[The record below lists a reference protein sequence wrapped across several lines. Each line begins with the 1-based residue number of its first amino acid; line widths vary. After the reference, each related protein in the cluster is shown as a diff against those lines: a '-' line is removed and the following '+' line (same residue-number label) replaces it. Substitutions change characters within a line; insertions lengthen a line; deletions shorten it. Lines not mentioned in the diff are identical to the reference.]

1 MFSCDKNWIS
11 LLCNLGRIDIFI
23 ILSLLIHEQNPSLY
37 CFRSTLITRTSI
49 AASMASTC
57 FVKYST
63 TYFKKSVFLIIFPVF
78 TTSIYTSKWSFKVG
92 LVFYAFTKLLITLW
106 IYIFT
111 YVFVAAFAFFP
122 IGHSLTWIQRQ
133 LSLILLSLKVFIVFL
148 ALWFCLEHP
157 VQCQTV
163 VLRWDMIALSYLRTK
178 DFSVSP
184 PCVSCMCFKFSY
196 QAENVFLY
204 FHSLEI
210 VIILIHSVHPLSWI
224 GFELCEMLFLYWL
237 IKSGFFLF

>member
-1 MFSCDKNWIS
+1 MIFQGWSCILCLHKITYYS
-11 LLCNLGRIDIFI
+11 LNLYIY
-23 ILSLLIHEQNPSLY
+23 IHICSCLW
-37 CFRSTLITRTSI
+37 
-49 AASMASTC
+49 
-57 FVKYST
+57 
-63 TYFKKSVFLIIFPVF
+63 IFP
-78 TTSIYTSKWSFKVG
+78 ID
-92 LVFYAFTKLLITLW
+92 
-106 IYIFT
+106 
-111 YVFVAAFAFFP
+111 
-122 IGHSLTWIQRQ
+122 HSLTWIQRQ

-204 FHSLEI
+204 FHSPEI
-210 VIILIHSVHPLSWI
+210 VIIPIHSVHPLSWI